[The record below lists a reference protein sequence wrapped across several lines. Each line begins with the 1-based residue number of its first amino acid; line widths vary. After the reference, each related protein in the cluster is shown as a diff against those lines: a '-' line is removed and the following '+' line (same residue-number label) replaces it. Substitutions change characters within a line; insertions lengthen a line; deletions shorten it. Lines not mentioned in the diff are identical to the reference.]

1 VVGGATPVLS
11 RPRAIGLAAVGA
23 ALLAYSA
30 VSELLWEFS
39 TGADVAVVGLV
50 ILPASLAAIWIALP
64 VARLRSVL
72 LLHAS
77 ALAGV
82 VLIAFLFAGL
92 PAASNV
98 AKLACFA
105 LVGFWFLSLFEQ
117 PWWVA
122 LVACLVPWVD
132 VWSVAAGPSNYVL
145 EEKPGVFDRVAVDFP
160 TTGEGADINIG
171 PPDIIFFALFLAAAA
186 RFGLRVG
193 WTWACMTAFLTIT
206 LVLAWQWETLGLP
219 ALPAVSL
226 GFLLPNADLVWSSVR
241 SAWHD
246 RAEARSSAK

>member
-1 VVGGATPVLS
+1 VGGAAPVLS
-11 RPRAIGLAAVGA
+11 RPRAIALAAVGA
-23 ALLAYSA
+23 ALLAYAA
-30 VSELLWEFS
+30 VSELLWELS
-39 TGADVAVVGLV
+39 TGVDVAVVGLV
-50 ILPASLAAIWIALP
+50 VLPASLAAIWVALP

-77 ALAGV
+77 ALAGL

-117 PWWVA
+117 LWWVV
-122 LVACLVPWVD
+122 LVSLLIPWVD
-132 VWSVAAGPSNYVL
+132 MWSVAKGPSNYVL
-145 EEKPGVFDRVAVDFP
+145 EERPGLFDRVAVDFP

-171 PPDIIFFALFLAAAA
+171 PPDVIFFALFLAAAA
-186 RFGLRVG
+186 RFGLRVA
-193 WTWACMTAFLTIT
+193 WTWACMTALLTIT
-206 LVLAWQWETLGLP
+206 LVLAWKWETLGLP

-226 GFLLPNADLVWSSVR
+226 GFLLPNLDLIWAHVR
-241 SAWHD
+241 SAWGA
-246 RAEARSSAK
+246 RAESGSA